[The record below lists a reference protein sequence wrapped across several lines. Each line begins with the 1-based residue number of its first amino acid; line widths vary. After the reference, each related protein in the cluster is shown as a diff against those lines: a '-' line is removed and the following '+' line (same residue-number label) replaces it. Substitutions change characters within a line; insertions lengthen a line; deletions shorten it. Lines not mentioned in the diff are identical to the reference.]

1 MWSTCKTQSICLLS
15 ISLAIWSFSSFLKMH
30 LESWHIT
37 FVWLLT
43 ACDQCH
49 VKCRLRSFS
58 SFSLDIDWT
67 LFMLQMESMG
77 RITQVEY
84 IQLSHLA
91 WRKTRRL
98 LVIFNI
104 HIIPRLVLECEYR
117 RKFIK
122 YRNSLFWLF
131 NRFKQGLKTEK
142 LTCGVEN
149 GLNGVPWLG
158 AFNWQNETSPLLGDG
173 DNGAD
178 DGISC
183 TLEEFQRFESFFLK
197 FTTMSREYFLPP
209 ERQRFGLVSNRSL
222 LSFLGV
228 ENLDTWSLMLHFKG
242 CPNCSKILRKQ
253 EEIKSALLMHHT
265 LAPEVHLLILLIGYH
280 LFCCS

>member
-1 MWSTCKTQSICLLS
+1 
-15 ISLAIWSFSSFLKMH
+15 MH

-49 VKCRLRSFS
+49 VKCCLCSFS

-104 HIIPRLVLECEYR
+104 HIIPRLILECECR

-122 YRNSLFWLF
+122 YRKSLFWLF
-131 NRFKQGLKTEK
+131 NRFNQGLKTEK

-149 GLNGVPWLG
+149 GLNGVPWRG
-158 AFNWQNETSPLLGDG
+158 AFNWQNETSPLRGDG

-197 FTTMSREYFLPP
+197 FTTMAREYFLPP
-209 ERQRFGLVSNRSL
+209 ERQRFSLVSNRSL

-280 LFCCS
+280 LFCLS